1 MVNYSC
7 EICNKIFIQKTHYNQ
22 HKKIKTECNNNDEKL
37 KNIINQVIDDKIN
50 LLIDN
55 KKIEL
60 NIFNNIIN
68 NDNKNIIVAMNNKE
82 IVINNE
88 IVNNDKI
95 IVPISVN
102 KKKNKL
108 SKQILGQ
115 FYTTNQEYILQGM
128 KIPDNIKNIIEPFTG
143 NGDLITF
150 IEKEQEKNNVKYI
163 IECYDIEPKKNYII
177 QRDTIKDP
185 PDYKNKYLIT
195 NPPYLAR
202 NKSKDKSLFDKYDVN
217 DLYKCVIKYIL
228 TNICLGGIFIIPLN
242 FWSSIRLAD
251 IELRKAFLE
260 KYDVILL
267 NIFEEQVFDDTTYT
281 ICSFQF
287 ELKKNND
294 NSNKLNIIVYP
305 SKTIIKTELNDNN
318 NFMIGGDIY
327 NLKLNNT
334 YKITRLT
341 NKNKAKSNTNILV
354 KCIDDN
360 IKSQIG
366 LSFVE
371 DKDIYIDN
379 TPNQTAR
386 TYATLI
392 IEPKIDKDKQKQL
405 ITKFNKYL
413 EEHRKKYNSLF
424 LTNYRESK
432 DIARKRISFD
442 LVYSITEFILDNFN
456 DI

>member
-1 MVNYSC
+1 M
-7 EICNKIFIQKTHYNQ
+7 NKTN
-22 HKKIKTECNNNDEKL
+22 
-37 KNIINQVIDDKIN
+37 
-50 LLIDN
+50 
-55 KKIEL
+55 
-60 NIFNNIIN
+60 
-68 NDNKNIIVAMNNKE
+68 
-82 IVINNE
+82 
-88 IVNNDKI
+88 
-95 IVPISVN
+95 
-102 KKKNKL
+102 
-108 SKQILGQ
+108 KQILGQ

-128 KIPDNIKNIIEPFTG
+128 NIPNNIKNIIEPFTG

-150 IEKEQEKNNVKYI
+150 VEEEQEKNNVKYT
-163 IECYDIEPKKNYII
+163 IECYDIDPKKDYII
-177 QRDTIKDP
+177 KKDTIKNP

-217 DLYKCVIKYIL
+217 DLYKCVIKDIL

-260 KYDVILL
+260 KYNVILL

-287 ELKKNND
+287 ELKNNND
-294 NSNKLNIIVYP
+294 NNDNNKLNVIIYP
-305 SKTIIKTELNDNN
+305 SKTIIKTKLNNKN
-318 NFMIGGDIY
+318 NFMVGGDIY
-327 NLKLNNT
+327 NLKLKNT

-341 NKNKAKSNTNILV
+341 KKNKAKSNTNILV

-360 IKSQIG
+360 ISNQIG

-386 TYATLI
+386 TYASLI
-392 IEPKIDKDKQKQL
+392 IEPKIEKDKQKQL

-432 DIARKRISFD
+432 DITRKIISFD
-442 LVYSITEFILDNFN
+442 LIYSITEYILDNFD
-456 DI
+456 DIY

>member
-1 MVNYSC
+1 MLLYIIQMVNYSC
-7 EICNKIFIQKTHYNQ
+7 EICNKIFTQKSHYNQ
-22 HKKIKTECNNNDEKL
+22 HQKRKTKCNNNDEKL
-37 KNIINQVIDDKIN
+37 KNIINQVIDS
-50 LLIDN
+50 
-55 KKIEL
+55 KKNEL
-60 NIFNNIIN
+60 NIIN
-68 NDNKNIIVAMNNKE
+68 NIRNNNNMIINII
-82 IVINNE
+82 NE
-88 IVNNDKI
+88 KIVNNDENI
-95 IVPISVN
+95 IPIQIN
-102 KKKNKL
+102 EKKNKL
-108 SKQILGQ
+108 SKQMLGQ

-128 KIPDNIKNIIEPFTG
+128 TIPNNIKNIIEPFTG

-150 IEKEQEKNNVKYI
+150 IEKEETKNNVKYI

-177 QRDTIKDP
+177 KKDTIKNP
-185 PDYKNKYLIT
+185 PDYKNKFLIT

-202 NKSKDKSLFDKYDVN
+202 NKSKDKSLFDKYAVN
-217 DLYKCVIKYIL
+217 DLYKCVIKDIL

-260 KYDVILL
+260 KYDIILL
-267 NIFEEQVFDDTTYT
+267 NIFEETVFYDTTYT

-305 SKTIIKTELNDNN
+305 SKTIIKTELNDKN

-327 NLKLNNT
+327 NLKLKNT

-341 NKNKAKSNTNILV
+341 KKNKAKSNTNILV

-360 IKSQIG
+360 INSQIG

-371 DKDIYIDN
+371 DKDIYIDD

-405 ITKFNKYL
+405 ITKFNKFL

-424 LTNYRESK
+424 LSNYRESK

-442 LVYSITEFILDNFN
+442 LVYSITEYILDNFN